1 MVFNDVD
8 KFDEQNNY
16 DFYFLATEDYLIRDK
31 FKNKYNEK
39 LKHLETNL
47 SFNYNYSRNEYLAYN
62 KNINGNFNLMKDY
75 LTNIIILSKC
85 IDIICGRTN
94 GSVMAFIL
102 TKGFEALFQPVSTL
116 TISNALS

>member
-47 SFNYNYSRNEYLAYN
+47 SFNYNYSRNEYGVL
-62 KNINGNFNLMKDY
+62 LEKDKITQ
-75 LTNIIILSKC
+75 LIKPTNMYYDSIMGKIYLSKEYYYDE
-85 IDIICGRTN
+85 I
-94 GSVMAFIL
+94 
-102 TKGFEALFQPVSTL
+102 
-116 TISNALS
+116 